1 MDLSG
6 KQVDPFASS
15 QGHALVLVFV
25 RWDCPISNRYAPTI
39 QQLAAKYAG
48 RANFWLVYP
57 GKSQTANAIKGQL
70 KEYGYRI
77 ATLRDTESSLVRMSG
92 VSVTPEAVVF
102 LAGGKLIYRGRIDN
116 RYEELGRSRPVATTH
131 ELDDAITAAINGK
144 MPAVT
149 AARAVGCSLADLE

>member
-1 MDLSG
+1 M
-6 KQVDPFASS
+6 
-15 QGHALVLVFV
+15 
-25 RWDCPISNRYAPTI
+25 
-39 QQLAAKYAG
+39 
-48 RANFWLVYP
+48 
-57 GKSQTANAIKGQL
+57 
-70 KEYGYRI
+70 
-77 ATLRDTESSLVRMSG
+77 
-92 VSVTPEAVVF
+92 SVTPEAVVF